1 MLSKVINA
9 VVILLGIAGDRRAV
23 QTFLCAYPAA
33 CWIEM
38 KITSDTLDGALAP
51 QTSRAQETARN
62 HDGADRTT
70 EAPRGG
76 GDSVQISGLSS
87 RMMDVASTDEA
98 RMANRVATLSAIYAR
113 GEYRTDSAKL
123 SRAIVSHALGA
134 VDGGE

>member
-1 MLSKVINA
+1 
-9 VVILLGIAGDRRAV
+9 
-23 QTFLCAYPAA
+23 
-33 CWIEM
+33 M

-51 QTSRAQETARN
+51 QTSRAQETTRS
-62 HDGADRTT
+62 HEGADRAA

-76 GDSVQISGLSS
+76 DDSVQISGLSA

-113 GEYRTDSAKL
+113 GEYHTDSAKL
-123 SRAIVSHALGA
+123 SRAIVSHALGS